1 MINDNEYDLKFKIM
15 ILGESMVGKTSL
27 INRYTLDV
35 FGGKYLCTVGIDFQK
50 KIIEMNGKKILLQIW
65 DTAGQ
70 ERYRNINKSYFQQSN
85 AFILAYDMTNTDSF
99 DQISYWIKEVCEK
112 TDDRIKSILVATKVD
127 LEDNREVSTEDGEKL
142 AKEHNLE
149 FFETS
154 AKDNINIKEAFEN
167 LVSQILSVSG
177 TGERESIVITR
188 DNNKVNKDKKKC
200 C

>member
-112 TDDRIKSILVATKVD
+112 SDDRIKSILVATKVD

>member
-70 ERYRNINKSYFQQSN
+70 ERFRNINKSYFQQSN

>member
-112 TDDRIKSILVATKVD
+112 SDDRIKSILVATKVD

-154 AKDNINIKEAFEN
+154 AKDNININEAFEN

>member
-70 ERYRNINKSYFQQSN
+70 ERFRNINKSYFQQSN

-112 TDDRIKSILVATKVD
+112 SDDRIKSILVATKVD